1 MMAIVSELAPEL
13 ENQIRQAAAQSGLSP
28 DTYIL
33 ESVQARLHAA
43 PTHFARTKRLPD
55 AEADLLQKINQSLS
69 QISWLRY
76 RELLAKRQ
84 AETLTPTEQ
93 TELIAFSDQIEEAN
107 VQRITYVAELAQLR
121 KTTIPTLMRELGL
134 QPVAYV

>member
-1 MMAIVSELAPEL
+1 MAIVIELAPEL
-13 ENQIRQAAAQSGLSP
+13 ESQIRQAAAQSGLSP

-43 PTHFARTKRLPD
+43 PAPFTRAKRLPD

-93 TELIAFSDQIEEAN
+93 VELIAFSDQIEEAN
-107 VQRITYVAELAQLR
+107 VQRMTYVAALAQLR
-121 KTTIPTLMRELGL
+121 KTTMPTLMKELGL
-134 QPVAYV
+134 QPV

>member
-1 MMAIVSELAPEL
+1 MMAIVIELAPEL

-55 AEADLLQKINQSLS
+55 AEADLLQKINQRLS
-69 QISWLRY
+69 QISWLSY

-84 AETLTPTEQ
+84 AETLTSTEQ

-107 VQRITYVAELAQLR
+107 VQRMTDVAALAHLC
-121 KTTIPTLMRELGL
+121 KTTMPTLMKELGL
-134 QPVAYV
+134 RPG

>member
-1 MMAIVSELAPEL
+1 MMAIVIELAPEL

-55 AEADLLQKINQSLS
+55 AEADLLQKINQRLS

-84 AETLTPTEQ
+84 AETLTSTEQ

-107 VQRITYVAELAQLR
+107 VQRMTDVAALAQLR
-121 KTTIPTLMRELGL
+121 KTTIPTLMRELGF
-134 QPVAYV
+134 QPVS